1 MKYALCLAAC
11 LILLPV
17 SAAQS
22 RRSSYDPASQEP
34 ARQRDSFV
42 DFALKQINPQN
53 TDYGCQM
60 DEARRLVVDETI
72 KNIDSWAV
80 LVALSC
86 LVISFF
92 MLLHQHRESTRR
104 EIIGAEFLAQYHNA
118 WVDAR
123 NQAEQ
128 AIARYNQL
136 VSRTYNAAEVAMR
149 TPTPDGERGQTGT
162 VRVDLSGDAKT
173 QSTPPAPA
181 KSNFKAGENRT
192 DSSPTTRPP
201 VRRNGEPEVDLI
213 AQISTLQQQLNA
225 SHEREKKLQKELAKA
240 PRRPPSQP
248 QTSTNLPG

>member
-11 LILLPV
+11 LVLLPV

-22 RRSSYDPASQEP
+22 QKSSYDPAARQP
-34 ARQRDSFV
+34 AKQRDSFV

-60 DEARRLVVDETI
+60 DEARRLLVDATI
-72 KNIDSWAV
+72 KNVDSWAV

-86 LVISFF
+86 LVISFL
-92 MLLHQHRESTRR
+92 MILHQHRESNRR
-104 EIIGAEFLAQYHNA
+104 EIIATEFLAQYHNA

-136 VSRTYNAAEVAMR
+136 VSRTNNAAEVALR
-149 TPTPDGERGQTGT
+149 TPSPDAERRQTGT
-162 VRVDLSGDAKT
+162 VPADTSRDTKPVS
-173 QSTPPAPA
+173 APA
-181 KSNFKAGENRT
+181 AMASSNLNARENGDGRT
-192 DSSPTTRPP
+192 HSTQTTRPP
-201 VRRNGEPEVDLI
+201 VRWNGEPEVDLI

-225 SHEREKKLQKELAKA
+225 SHEREKKLQNELAKA
-240 PRRPPSQP
+240 PRRSQSEP
-248 QTSTNLPG
+248 RTSTH